1 MKSFLKFLSRNK
13 QYSLINLLG
22 LAVSMAFVILLAVY
36 VQRQLRTDAFQQN
49 ADRIYLIANNEN
61 VNAAYWLD
69 KHLKNQFPEIEK
81 STAFTH
87 LGDGREFQIGGE
99 KVYGSATC
107 VDSTFFEIF
116 SFDLA
121 AGSKDD
127 WKVSWDRCMV
137 SEDFAR
143 AHFSGVDP
151 VGQKIVFVNNRD
163 YPLTV
168 CGIFKHFGNSVL
180 KSPDVLLRGEVCTK
194 INSANDERMS
204 NAGSGNCFVMTW
216 PGADLQTRQED
227 MLSYLREIYWVYKS
241 KDYKGVRII
250 PLRDLYFMQHAKEDY
265 NGALNFGDR
274 ALVRLLTTLC
284 ILLLLF
290 AVLNYVNMTTA
301 LTGFRAKEMATRR
314 LVGAGKGGIF
324 LKIIGESILVCAVAM
339 VFALLL
345 AEALSPLASQMLN
358 YQLPVLASL
367 NAATVPGLFGFVLL
381 VGLLA
386 GCIPAALI
394 QQVHPIEIVR
404 GTLRRKTKTVYSKI
418 IIVIQN
424 GLAVAMLVAALT
436 MFLQV
441 RALIN
446 APLGYNT
453 QDILNIDNNYGKAS
467 ELTALLD
474 KFRAEPL
481 VEDVGLGEGTP
492 FEGTNNW
499 TVELANGSWC
509 SFQLIQGDSA
519 YFRILG
525 LREKQDNHNPGNY
538 WLNEQACRQI
548 GIGEDA
554 TEFQTKN
561 EGASTIGIGG
571 IYYDFRIWSILEN
584 SSATLINNRGTYA
597 PDRYPWNILV
607 KTTGDHAAARKR
619 LAALAEKLFPGTLFQ
634 AAYMEDAIRDRF
646 AQQTRLLRIVSVF
659 ALLSLLV
666 AALGLFAMSSYYLQ
680 QERRTVALKKV
691 YGADYDGVLRELV
704 FSFLKLIGISFVLAV
719 PLAALV
725 MRKWL
730 DTFSYHIDLHAWIF
744 LAAGAAVA
752 LLAALSVLWQSFRA
766 ARTNP
771 AEELKKE

>member
-22 LAVSMAFVILLAVY
+22 LSVSMAFVILLAVY
-36 VQRQLRTDAFQQN
+36 VQRQLSTDAFQEN
-49 ADRIYLIANNEN
+49 ADRIYVIANEEN

-69 KHLKNQFPEIEK
+69 KHLKNRFPEIEK
-81 STAFTH
+81 STAYTH
-87 LGDGREFQIGGE
+87 LGESQEFQIGGE
-99 KVYGSATC
+99 KIYGSAAC
-107 VDSTFFEIF
+107 VDSSFFEIF

-121 AGSKDD
+121 EGTAED
-127 WKVSWDRCMV
+127 WKISWDRCMV

-143 AHFSGVDP
+143 AHFSDADP
-151 VGQKIVFVNNRD
+151 VGQKIVYANNGE
-163 YPLTV
+163 YALTV
-168 CGIFKHFGNSVL
+168 CGVFKAFGNSIL

-194 INSANDERMS
+194 INSANNEQMS
-204 NAGSGNCFVMTW
+204 NAGSSTCFVMTW
-216 PGADLQTRQED
+216 PGADLQARNAD
-227 MLSYLREIYWVYKS
+227 LLSYLQEIFWVYKS
-241 KDYKGVRII
+241 KDYKGVRVI
-250 PLRDLYFMQHAKEDY
+250 PLREMYFLQEGREDY
-265 NGALNFGDR
+265 QAALHFGDR
-274 ALVRLLTTLC
+274 ALVRLLGTLC
-284 ILLLLF
+284 ILLLFF

-314 LVGAGKGGIF
+314 LVGAGKGNIF
-324 LKIIGESILVCAVAM
+324 LKMIGESILVCAVAM
-339 VFALLL
+339 LFALLL
-345 AEALSPLASQMLN
+345 AEALSPLASRMLN
-358 YQLPVLASL
+358 YPLPVLASL
-367 NAATVPGLFGFVLL
+367 NPVTVPALVGFVLL

-386 GCIPAALI
+386 GFIPAALI

-424 GLAVAMLVAALT
+424 VIAIAMLVAALT

-441 RALIN
+441 RSLIN

-453 QDILNIDNNYGKAS
+453 KDILNIGNRFGRAS
-467 ELTALLD
+467 ALTPMLD
-474 KFRAEPL
+474 RFRAEPF
-481 VEDVGLGEGTP
+481 VEEVGLGEGTP

-499 TVELANGSWC
+499 TVELANGTWC

-519 YFRILG
+519 YFRVLG

-538 WLNEQACRQI
+538 WLNEQAFRQI
-548 GIGEDA
+548 GIEEDA
-554 TEFQTKN
+554 TEFQIN
-561 EGASTIGIGG
+561 YQNSSTMGIGG

-584 SSATLINNRGTYA
+584 SSAALLYNRGTYQA
-597 PDRYPWNILV
+597 EGYPWNILV
-607 KTTGDHAAARKR
+607 KTTGDHAAAHKR
-619 LAALAEKLFPGTLFQ
+619 LAEIAAEFFPDTLFS
-634 AAYMEDAIRDRF
+634 AGYLEESIRNRF
-646 AQQTRLLRIVSVF
+646 ADQTRLLRIVTVF

-704 FSFLKLIGISFVLAV
+704 FSFLKMIAVSFVIAV
-719 PLAALV
+719 PVAWLV

-730 DTFSYHIDLHAWIF
+730 DSFTYRIDLHVWIF

-752 LLAALSVLWQSFRA
+752 LIAALSVLWQSIRA
-766 ARTNP
+766 TRTNP
-771 AEELKKE
+771 AEELKKD